1 MNPYDVLEVPK
12 DATDKD
18 IKDAYRQLAKQW
30 HPDKNKAANA
40 EEKFK
45 EINKAYNILID
56 PELRQR
62 FDQTGSVDEQNV
74 PTEVDIN
81 EIFKGMMGGMGGMGG
96 MMGGFPGMMGG
107 FPGMMGGMGGMPAV
121 FVNGMPMGGMNPQE
135 MFMRRNS
142 NIKIQIEISLNDTFN
157 GLKKNIDYQYKDL
170 ENGNMIKDVLELNI
184 LKGTKDGQEIGF
196 KNKGHKFK
204 DSRGDLVV
212 RVKEV
217 PHKDFSRSNNDLIYN
232 LKISLV
238 QSICGFETIIKGIDG
253 QKLIIKNFNA
263 IIKNN
268 DRKVVR
274 EQGMPILGKSE
285 RGDLVINFEIT
296 YPDVLSDDI
305 KNKLAEIFE
314 YDNKSKYNNTN
325 TSGYVLCELNTY
337 DNDSNTT
344 ETEHTEGGERVQC
357 AQQ

>member
-12 DATDKD
+12 DATDTD
-18 IKDAYRQLAKQW
+18 IKNAYRQLAKQW

-81 EIFKGMMGGMGGMGG
+81 EIFKGMMGGMGGM
-96 MMGGFPGMMGG
+96 MGGFPGMMGG
-107 FPGMMGGMGGMPAV
+107 FPGMMGGMGSMPAV

-253 QKLIIKNFNA
+253 QKLIIKNFNV

>member
-30 HPDKNKAANA
+30 HPDKNKAPNA

-56 PELRQR
+56 PQLRQR

-81 EIFKGMMGGMGGMGG
+81 EIFKGMMGGMGGFPGMMGG
-96 MMGGFPGMMGG
+96 IPGMMGGMGGFPGM
-107 FPGMMGGMGGMPAV
+107 MGGMPAV
-121 FVNGMPMGGMNPQE
+121 FVNGMPMGGMNQQE

-212 RVKEV
+212 RVKELS
-217 PHKDFSRSNNDLIYN
+217 HKDFTRSNNDLIYN

-253 QKLIIKNFNA
+253 QKLIIKNFNL

-268 DRKVVR
+268 DRKVVK
-274 EQGMPILGKSE
+274 EQGMPILGSSK
-285 RGDLVINFEIT
+285 RGDLIINFEIT
-296 YPDVLSDDI
+296 YPDVLTDDI

-337 DNDSNTT
+337 DNDTNTT

>member
-1 MNPYDVLEVPK
+1 MNPYDVLEIPK
-12 DATDKD
+12 EASDKD
-18 IKDAYRQLAKQW
+18 IKDAYRQLAKIW

-56 PELRQR
+56 PQLRQR
-62 FDQTGSVDEQNV
+62 YDQTGSVDDQNV

-81 EIFKGMMGGMGGMGG
+81 EIFKGMMGGMGGMMGG
-96 MMGGFPGMMGG
+96 MGGFPGMMGG
-107 FPGMMGGMGGMPAV
+107 FPGMMGGMPGMQTV
-121 FVNGMPMGGMNPQE
+121 FVNGVPMGGMNPQE

-142 NIKIQIEISLNDTFN
+142 NIKIQIEVPLHDTFN
-157 GLKKNIDYQYKDL
+157 GLKKNLDYQYKDL
-170 ENGNMIKDVLELNI
+170 ENGNMIKDVLEINI
-184 LKGTKDGQEIGF
+184 LKGTRDGQEIGF

-212 RVKEV
+212 RVKEL
-217 PHKDFSRSNNDLIYN
+217 PHKDFTRSNNDLIYN

-253 QKLIIKNFNA
+253 QKLIIKNFNL

-268 DRKVVR
+268 DKKVIKGH
-274 EQGMPILGKSE
+274 GMPVFGKSE
-285 RGDLVINFEIT
+285 RGDLIICFEIT
-296 YPDVLSDDI
+296 YPDVLNDDI
-305 KNKLAEIFE
+305 KNKLATIFE

-325 TSGYVLCELNTY
+325 TNGYVLCELNSYDTETY
-337 DNDSNTT
+337 TT
-344 ETEHTEGGERVQC
+344 ETEHTEGGEKVQC

>member
-1 MNPYDVLEVPK
+1 MNPYDVLEIPRE
-12 DATDKD
+12 ASDKD

-56 PELRQR
+56 PELRR
-62 FDQTGSVDEQNV
+62 RYDQTGSVDEQNV

-81 EIFKGMMGGMGGMGG
+81 ELFKGMMGGMGG
-96 MMGGFPGMMGG
+96 MGGFPGMMGG
-107 FPGMMGGMGGMPAV
+107 FPGMMGGMPGMQTV
-121 FVNGMPMGGMNPQE
+121 FVNGVPMGGMGMNPQE

-142 NIKIQIEISLNDTFN
+142 NIKIQIEISLNETFN
-157 GLKKNIDYQYKDL
+157 GLKKNLDYQYKDL

-184 LKGTKDGQEIGF
+184 LKGIKDGQEIAF

-212 RVKEV
+212 RIKEV
-217 PHKDFSRSNNDLIYN
+217 PHKDFTRSNNDLIYN

-253 QKLIIKNFNA
+253 QKLIIKNFNL

-268 DRKVVR
+268 DRKVIR
-274 EQGMPILGKSE
+274 EHGMPILGKSN
-285 RGDLVINFEIT
+285 RGDLIINFEIN
-296 YPDVLSDDI
+296 YPDTLTDDT
-305 KNKLAEIFE
+305 KNKLASIFE

-325 TSGYVLCELNTY
+325 TTGYVVCELDPY
-337 DNDSNTT
+337 DTEVNNT
-344 ETEHTEGGERVQC
+344 ETENTEGGERVQC